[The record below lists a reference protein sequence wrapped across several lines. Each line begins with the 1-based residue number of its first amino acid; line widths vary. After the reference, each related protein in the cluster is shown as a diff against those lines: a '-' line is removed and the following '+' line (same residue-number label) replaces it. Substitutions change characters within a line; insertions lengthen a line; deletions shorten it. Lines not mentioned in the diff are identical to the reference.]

1 MKRKSHQRKLMFPH
15 ASVPVGD
22 LPDKGSGE
30 DNFSKKYSIISLIV
44 FNNPAQA
51 GLGIAFFMAVALLLW
66 TPATVL
72 GAGFALVQQGT
83 AAMAQGNA
91 FVAEA
96 SDPSA
101 IFYNPAGMN
110 QIKRA
115 QFYQGS
121 FFNYP
126 DREFHGGGQFSQ
138 TNHRL
143 FRSLSAYFVLP
154 VHDRIALG
162 IGYFTPFGLGTQWP
176 PTWAGRYIS
185 TYSDLKTYNLNPA
198 VSVKALDNL
207 SIGAG
212 FNVMWSGVEIKRKT
226 PVVIGGKQLPDGEVQ
241 VIGDGSGPGYNFGVL
256 YEPIS
261 GVKLGVAYRS
271 AITVNYHGEL
281 TLRLPSPLT
290 APFPIPGSAEITF
303 PPSLTWG
310 MAYNRLES
318 FTFEFDTTWTG
329 WSTYD
334 QLGVRI
340 DTPISVN
347 GVPTTMITTPKKWH
361 DAFAFR
367 FGTSYQIKENMKVR
381 AGYIY
386 DMTPVPDGTFDPQ
399 VPDANRHIFTV
410 GSELKYKRFTLGIA
424 YNYILQESRNKNN
437 AISFNGVPAPQQANG
452 RYNTDI
458 HSLGLSWNFQ
468 F

>member
-1 MKRKSHQRKLMFPH
+1 MTRKTLLRQVITFTENIQQYQIFYFTIWLQIIRPSASRQSSH
-15 ASVPVGD
+15 G
-22 LPDKGSGE
+22 
-30 DNFSKKYSIISLIV
+30 IV
-44 FNNPAQA
+44 F
-51 GLGIAFFMAVALLLW
+51 MVAVALLLW

-72 GAGFALVQQGT
+72 GGGFALVQQGT
-83 AAMAQGNA
+83 AAMGQGNA

-143 FRSLSAYFVLP
+143 FRAPSAYFVLP
-154 VHDRIALG
+154 AHDRIALG
-162 IGYFTPFGLGTQWP
+162 IGYFSPFGLGTQWP
-176 PTWAGRYIS
+176 PTWAGRYMS
-185 TYSDLKTYNLNPA
+185 TFSDLKTYNLNPA
-198 VSVKALDNL
+198 VSVKVLDNL
-207 SIGAG
+207 SLAAG
-212 FNVMWSGVEIKRKT
+212 FNQMWSRVTIKRKA
-226 PVVIGGKQLPDGEVQ
+226 PVAIGGRQLPDAEVE
-241 VIGDGSGPGYNFGVL
+241 VTADGSGTGYNLGVL
-256 YEPIS
+256 YEPVP

-271 AITVNYHGEL
+271 EITVKYDGEL
-281 TLRLPSPLT
+281 TLRLPSPLPS
-290 APFPIPGSAEITF
+290 PFPIPGTAGITF

-310 MAYNRLES
+310 IAYNRIKP

-334 QLGVRI
+334 QLRVKI
-340 DTPISVN
+340 DSPIPVN
-347 GVPTTMITTPKKWH
+347 GVPSTVITTPKKWH
-361 DAFAFR
+361 DAYAFR
-367 FGTSYQIKENMKVR
+367 FGTSYEIKEGMKIR

-386 DMTPVPDGTFDPQ
+386 DLTPVPDSTFDPQ

-410 GSELKYKRFTLGIA
+410 GNEFKYKRFTLGLA
-424 YNYILQESRNKNN
+424 YNFILQESRTKNN
-437 AISFNGVPAPQQANG
+437 AISFNGVPVPLQANG
-452 RYNTDI
+452 RYNSNI
-458 HSLGLSWNFQ
+458 HSLGLSWLFQ